1 MVSIQLPDGSRRE
14 FPGPVTVE
22 EVAAS
27 IGPGLAKA
35 ALGGRIGSGAQS
47 KVVDT
52 SHRIDH
58 DERLAI
64 VVVVTTALFALRR
77 WRYYVPVV
85 IGAGSAIAIAIG
97 TAWFIERTANVSIL
111 PV

>member
-1 MVSIQLPDGSRRE
+1 MISIQLPDGSRRE
-14 FPGPVTVE
+14 YPGPVTVE

-35 ALGGRIGSGAQS
+35 ALGGRIGSGKDS
-47 KVVDT
+47 RLVDT

-64 VVVVTTALFALRR
+64 VTDRDADGLELIRHSTAHLLA
-77 WRYYVPVV
+77 
-85 IGAGSAIAIAIG
+85 
-97 TAWFIERTANVSIL
+97 
-111 PV
+111 